1 MKPDIT
7 IHLAPE
13 GKVTIVFPRGYL
25 PDRETL
31 ENVSQMIRILRKEAV
46 A

>member
-7 IHLAPE
+7 IHLSPA
-13 GKVTIVFPRGYL
+13 GKVTLVFPKGYL

-31 ENVSQMIRILRKEAV
+31 ENVSQMIRMLRKEAV